1 MASMDFRFSMGN
13 KVNSMDLIER
23 KDLHGM
29 VQELTEVGSTD
40 SSEFLDKLSKLM
52 EKCYKIGH
60 LDGAAELANN
70 IFNDNEV
77 Y

>member
-1 MASMDFRFSMGN
+1 MN
-13 KVNSMDLIER
+13 LLER
-23 KDLHGM
+23 KDLHSM
-29 VQELTEVGSTD
+29 VQGLTEVGSTD

-60 LDGAAELANN
+60 LDGATELANN